1 MDKRRAFTLIELL
14 VVIAIIALLMALLLP
29 SLQAARKQARA
40 VVCQTKLKQWGATL
54 ALYTEDSQGR
64 LPTDTFGGSGFWLL
78 RGVFLR
84 AGDPI
89 GDDRTFHHFATRD
102 IALCP
107 VATKPSTDDIAIAGS
122 GYFGSNPAPIMVT
135 LGSAF
140 AAWEVTT
147 PAPAFRGSYG
157 YNKWLFR
164 GFAEHPLR
172 VSPRIVELD
181 IFSLAGTAQVPTILD
196 TLVPWAWPQPPFD
209 NPPPVSEP
217 PWPGGRAYDVPCINR
232 HNGHI
237 NALFLDWSVRKVG
250 LKELWTLKW
259 YREYDTAGPWTRAGG
274 VQPQDWP
281 PWMRNFK
288 DY

>member
-1 MDKRRAFTLIELL
+1 MDKRKAFTLIELL
-14 VVIAIIALLMALLLP
+14 VVISVIALLMALLLP
-29 SLQAARKQARA
+29 ALQAARKQARA
-40 VVCQTKLKQWGATL
+40 AVCLTKLKQWGEAL

-64 LPTDTFGGSGFWLL
+64 FPTDEDGGSGFWLL

-84 AGDPI
+84 SGDPI
-89 GDDRTFHHFATRD
+89 GDDRTFHRFATHNM
-102 IALCP
+102 ALCP
-107 VATKPSTDDIAIAGS
+107 MATKTTTVGTFARGA
-122 GYFGSNPAPIMVT
+122 YFGSNPAPIAGT
-135 LGSAF
+135 LGSTF

-147 PAPAFRGSYG
+147 PPAPFRGSYG
-157 YNKWLFR
+157 HNKWLFS
-164 GFAEHPLR
+164 GFALKPHR
-172 VSPRIVELD
+172 VGPRTPELD
-181 IFSLAGTAQVPTILD
+181 ISSLRGTAQIPTILD
-196 TLVPWAWPQPPFD
+196 ALVPWVKPLPPFD

-232 HNGHI
+232 HNGYI

-274 VQPQDWP
+274 VQPEDWP
-281 PWMRNFK
+281 QWMRNFR